1 MPAEL
6 TTLLLDNLPMIVLG
20 VLGTWV
26 ILALWPD
33 DADETRA
40 EPDSDGPIAL
50 GVAAAAATA
59 GAAVALLDEPEPA
72 SDLPDDD
79 GYDPEV
85 YDPEQAEPPYDDEA
99 GYADEGYADAPADWQ
114 DDAVIPQAPPA

>member
-33 DADETRA
+33 DADEIRA
-40 EPDSDGPIAL
+40 EPDSDSPIAV
-50 GVAAAAATA
+50 GVAAAAA

-79 GYDPEV
+79 AYD
-85 YDPEQAEPPYDDEA
+85 QAVDEPPYDDGA
-99 GYADEGYADAPADWQ
+99 GYADEDYADAPADWQ
-114 DDAVIPQAPPA
+114 DDAVIPRAPPA